1 MSRSAVAGVISD
13 THGLLDPKVV
23 GLFTGVDHI
32 LHAGDLGSLEVL
44 RDLEAL
50 APVSA
55 VSGNVDEGRLPLQ
68 LHPQRKLELFDITI
82 FMVHILGHPRRL
94 TRAMQQQINSIHP
107 EVVVFGH
114 SHQPLLEKIGSV
126 LYLNPGSAGPRRFTL
141 PRSVGFLEVDSGQV
155 NGRIVTL

>member
-1 MSRSAVAGVISD
+1 MSESAVAGIISD

-23 GLFTGVDHI
+23 ELFSGVDHI

-44 RDLEAL
+44 RSLEAL

-55 VSGNVDEGRLPLQ
+55 VSGNVDEGRLPPQ
-68 LHPQRKLELFDITI
+68 FRPQRTLKLFDITI
-82 FMVHILGHPRRL
+82 FMIHILGHPRRL
-94 TRAMQQQINSIHP
+94 TKAMQEQINSVHP
-107 EVVVFGH
+107 QVVVFGH
-114 SHQPLLEKIGSV
+114 SHQPFLEKIGPV

-141 PRSVGFLEVDSGQV
+141 PRSVGFLEVASGQV